1 MMSLLLAAFLW
12 GAGQTS
18 LFPTSLRFWLES
30 TARLSA
36 FLGITNLVPVPGLDG
51 GHLLLLGAAGLGFQL
66 SPEREMQAH
75 QIGVRL
81 VAVAC
86 LAALL
91 VTLVLRFW
99 GLA

>member
-18 LFPTSLRFWLES
+18 LFLTSLRFWLES